1 MISDSERREVASE
14 LREMSEDDSFAAEV
28 FCRNDSYDA
37 LVLRAIRAVVGKG
50 EIFGVLADLIDRP
63 TCRNVSGHRDEFKCS
78 ECRCKVESLTEV
90 CNERGEIFRVPFM
103 PKYCPNCGA
112 EVVDDAD

>member
-63 TCRNVSGHRDEFKCS
+63 TCEMRAEGEGFRCSACGEFHDMSGFDKF
-78 ECRCKVESLTEV
+78 
-90 CNERGEIFRVPFM
+90 PW
-103 PKYCPNCGA
+103 PYCPNCGA